1 MTAAEA
7 VQAATDT
14 VRRRGW
20 TIGQILAHQPPLMD
34 LRTFAEAMGFP
45 PSTVYQEAAKDAL
58 PVEVIQIARTKYVRT
73 VDTWRLLG
81 LIGNDDDA
89 GVAPPTP
96 PVQQHTSASTSKK

>member
-20 TIGQILAHQPPLMD
+20 NIGQILAHQPPLMD
-34 LRTFAEAMGFP
+34 IRTFAEAIGIP
-45 PSTVYQEAAKDAL
+45 ASTGYQLAASGDL
-58 PVEVIQIARTKYVRT
+58 PIEILRVGRTKYVRT
-73 VDTWRLLG
+73 VDAWKWLG

-89 GVAPPTP
+89 EVAASTP
-96 PVQQHTSASTSKK
+96 PVRQYLSTSTSK